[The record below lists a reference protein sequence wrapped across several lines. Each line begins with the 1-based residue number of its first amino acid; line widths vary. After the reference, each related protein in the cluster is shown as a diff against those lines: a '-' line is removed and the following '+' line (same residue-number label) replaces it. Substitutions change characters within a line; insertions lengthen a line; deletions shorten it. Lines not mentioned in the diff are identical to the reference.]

1 VHTQSGHSHNKL
13 KNKIMA
19 KYKFKDEPIVY
30 EIVQCA
36 VLFVYVAVL
45 FASLNYYYSCEALE
59 KRAVLF
65 DWIRI
70 EAVIFFANVIGIAV
84 FLGGKTLMSRLNI
97 KMKF

>member
-1 VHTQSGHSHNKL
+1 
-13 KNKIMA
+13 M
-19 KYKFKDEPIVY
+19 
-30 EIVQCA
+30 
-36 VLFVYVAVL
+36 LFVYVAVL

-59 KRAVLF
+59 TRAVLF

-97 KMKF
+97 KMKFQVLKSTDKEHTDILSLHYWDSFLV